1 MSPTYGA
8 SLKAGL
14 ILCLAW
20 PGFAAAQAAMV
31 KSTKGQA
38 FVERG
43 AATATATST
52 ATSVAPIREAARTG
66 QTVEARDRIVTGA
79 DGSVGLTLADGTT
92 LTAGPN
98 TTLDLNRFSF
108 DRQRGQGEID
118 ASVKRGTLAVVSG
131 TIAQKSP
138 GQVVFRTNSV
148 TLGVRGTAFLIDA
161 GDDAGAAPL
170 PANNPSQGGR

>member
-1 MSPTYGA
+1 MSPTHR
-8 SLKAGL
+8 AGL
-14 ILCLAW
+14 KTGLLLCLAL
-20 PGFAAAQAAMV
+20 PGLAAAQAAMV

-38 FVERG
+38 VVERG
-43 AATATATST
+43 VAPAGVAGAATSA
-52 ATSVAPIREAARTG
+52 APVREAARPG
-66 QTVEARDRIVTGA
+66 LSVEARDRIVTGA

-161 GDDAGAAPL
+161 GEDSGAAPL
-170 PANNPSQGGR
+170 SANNPSQGGR

>member
-1 MSPTYGA
+1 MRLA
-8 SLKAGL
+8 RIEKWAEGL
-14 ILCLAW
+14 LVLTLGCPLIAL
-20 PGFAAAQAAMV
+20 AQAGMV
-31 KSTKGQA
+31 KSAKGQA
-38 FVERG
+38 VVERG
-43 AATATATST
+43 AVMPGAGAA
-52 ATSVAPIREAARTG
+52 AAGGREPVRVGLAL
-66 QTVEARDRIVTGA
+66 EARDRIVTGA

-161 GDDAGAAPL
+161 GEDSGAAPSA
-170 PANNPSQGGR
+170 ANNPSQGGR